1 MTPTTVDTEVRSYL
15 ADVERCLDDLP
26 EEDRQEL
33 LEDLEQHLT
42 EVAAED
48 EGSLAER
55 LGPPDVYAA
64 ELRAS
69 AGLPARDA
77 TSSTSRATAIR
88 RRVATW
94 LEIPW
99 VRSLRGLLVE
109 LRPGWWVL
117 RGYLGV
123 LAVDAV
129 FFRYGVNNSVFPI
142 PSFGG
147 SQAIGL
153 VVVVI
158 AMFVS
163 VQLGR
168 RSREPFLRAVS
179 ILANIAGA
187 ITFFAVMTAYVGPSS
202 YVEPASFEIG
212 PPGFLV
218 HGDGSPISNVCAYDS
233 KLRPLKNVL
242 LYDQDGRP
250 IVDMAPNK
258 FSNEIM
264 GEVVPPGPSSARD
277 FGNVYP
283 REQMTVDP
291 MTGELRPFA
300 CPTLE
305 GSKDEKERKA
315 NADPPKAEKR
325 IDD

>member
-1 MTPTTVDTEVRSYL
+1 MTPITIDNEVRAYL

-48 EGSLAER
+48 DGTLAER

-69 AGLPARDA
+69 SGLPARGE
-77 TSSTSRATAIR
+77 SSNTSRVTAIK
-88 RRVATW
+88 RRVSTW
-94 LEIPW
+94 LELPR
-99 VRSLRGLLVE
+99 VRSFRSLLVE

-147 SQAIGL
+147 SQAIGFIA
-153 VVVVI
+153 VVVAI
-158 AMFVS
+158 FVS

-168 RSREPFLRAVS
+168 RAREPFLRVVS
-179 ILANIAGA
+179 ILANIAGT
-187 ITFFAVMTAYVGPSS
+187 ITFLAVITAYVGPAYSQ
-202 YVEPASFEIG
+202 PASYEVG

-242 LYDQDGRP
+242 LYDQGGRP
-250 IVDMAPNK
+250 IVDTAPVEWGGQ
-258 FSNEIM
+258 SL
-264 GEVVPPGPSSARD
+264 PGSELERSI
-277 FGNVYP
+277 GNVYP
-283 REQMTVDP
+283 RKQMTIDP
-291 MTGELRPFA
+291 ATGELRPFT

-305 GSKDEKERKA
+305 GTKET
-315 NADPPKAEKR
+315 EKR
-325 IDD
+325 EPKIEAPRAKPMG